1 MVVKKQGG
9 KGRSTAMK
17 VPFLSPWLTSLKRK
31 GGLTDAKLRI
41 RIERSNTFAFLL
53 KG

>member
-17 VPFLSPWLTSLKRK
+17 VPFLSPWLTP
-31 GGLTDAKLRI
+31 
-41 RIERSNTFAFLL
+41 L
-53 KG
+53 KGKED